1 MAKRTRNESPERQAL
16 REMMAAYLKANPVHD
31 GKEVNDVMRE
41 MMSVMLEGVLDGEL
55 EEELGYSKY
64 DYKNKDTDN
73 ARNGYSPK
81 TVHTSYGDMDLNIP
95 RVGAKYGH
103 SL

>member
-64 DYKNKDTDN
+64 DYKTRTPTMPEMDT
-73 ARNGYSPK
+73 APK
-81 TVHTSYGDMDLNIP
+81 RYIQAMVTWI
-95 RVGAKYGH
+95 
-103 SL
+103 